1 MKEKKVIISGG
12 GTAGHIYPALA
23 VGHKLKE
30 KESNLLLTYV
40 GSSRSIEKEIMERHR
55 VNFIPLKIEGIK
67 GRGLK
72 SIKSLLLLPFSFVKS
87 LSILFR
93 VKPDLVVGVGGFSS
107 GPIVLL
113 ASWMKIP
120 TLILEQNLHPGFT
133 NRLLRPWIK
142 KAVVSFR
149 NSLPYFKG
157 KGTYIGNPVRE
168 EFYHLPP
175 KQRTSSLTLLIFGGS
190 QGSHFLNKALTST
203 LPLLEKEK
211 ENLIIFHQTG
221 EKDLEW
227 VKASYAQAGFKKA
240 FVAAYFFDMAGYFQK
255 SDLII
260 SRAGA
265 TTVAELIAAGKA
277 SLLVPFSKAAEN
289 HQLFNARELE
299 RIKAAE
305 IILEEEFSAR
315 LLADRILG
323 FLKNKEKISRIEKN
337 LAQLRTE
344 NVAEK
349 ISDLCFELMAGKGAG
364 AW

>member
-1 MKEKKVIISGG
+1 MKERKVVISGG

-23 VGHKLKE
+23 VGNKLKE

-40 GSSRSIEKEIMERHR
+40 GSSRSVEKEIMAHHK

-72 SIKSLLLLPFSFVKS
+72 TINSLLLLPCCFIKS
-87 LSILFR
+87 LSILLR
-93 VKPDLVVGVGGFSS
+93 LKPDLVIGVGGFSS

-133 NRLLRPWIK
+133 NRILLPWVK

-157 KGTYIGNPVRE
+157 KGIFIGNPVRE
-168 EFYHLPP
+168 SFYHLPP

-190 QGSHFLNKALTST
+190 QGSHFLNKAVTST
-203 LPLLEKEK
+203 LPLLDKEK
-211 ENLIIFHQTG
+211 DNLIIFHQTG
-221 EKDLEW
+221 EKDFEW
-227 VKASYAQAGFKKA
+227 VKASYSQAGFDTA
-240 FVAAYFFDMAGYFQK
+240 IVAPYFFEMASYFQK

-265 TTVAELIAAGKA
+265 TTVAELIASRKA
-277 SLLVPFSKAAEN
+277 SLLIPFSQAAEN

-299 RIKAAE
+299 RLQAAE
-305 IILEEEFSAR
+305 VVLEEEFSAQ
-315 LLADRILG
+315 LFADKISY
-323 FLKNKEKISRIEKN
+323 FLKKKEKISQMESR
-337 LAQLRTE
+337 LAQLQTE
-344 NVAEK
+344 NVAER
-349 ISDLCFELMAGKGAG
+349 ISDLCFELMRRKGVIG
-364 AW
+364 W

>member
-12 GTAGHIYPALA
+12 GTAGHIYPALV
-23 VGHKLKE
+23 VGNKLKE

-40 GSSRSIEKEIMERHR
+40 GSSRSIEKEIMEHHR

-72 SIKSLLLLPFSFVKS
+72 SIKSLLLLPLCFVKS
-87 LSILFR
+87 FFILVR
-93 VKPDLVVGVGGFSS
+93 IKPDLVIGAGGFSS

-133 NRLLRPWIK
+133 NRVLRPWIK

-157 KGTYIGNPVRE
+157 KGVLIGNPVRE
-168 EFYHLPP
+168 EFYHLLP
-175 KQRTSSLTLLIFGGS
+175 KQKTSSLTLLIFGGS

-211 ENLIIFHQTG
+211 ENFIIFHQTG
-221 EKDLEW
+221 EKDFEW
-227 VKASYAQAGFKKA
+227 VKASYIQAGFKKA
-240 FVAAYFFDMAGYFQK
+240 TVAPYFFDMADYFQK

-265 TTVAELIAAGKA
+265 TTVAELIASNKA
-277 SLLVPFSKAAEN
+277 SLLIPFAKAAEN
-289 HQLFNARELE
+289 HQAFNARELE
-299 RIKAAE
+299 EVRAAE
-305 IILEEEFSAR
+305 VILEEEFTPK
-315 LLADRILG
+315 LLADKIFS
-323 FLKNKEKISRIEKN
+323 FLKNKEKISQMEKN

-344 NVAEK
+344 SVAEK
-349 ISDLCFELMAGKGAG
+349 ISDLCFELMAGKGVIE
-364 AW
+364 W